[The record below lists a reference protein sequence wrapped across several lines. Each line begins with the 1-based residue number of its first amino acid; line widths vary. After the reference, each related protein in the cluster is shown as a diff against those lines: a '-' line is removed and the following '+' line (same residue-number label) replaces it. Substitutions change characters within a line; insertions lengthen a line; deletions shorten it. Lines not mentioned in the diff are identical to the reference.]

1 MKCVLNLTSFPIL
14 FLPVI
19 CFLMIIHSFCLTIIP
34 GKVNPRALAPW
45 WSVCHLVRPSAT
57 PCCCSLLCIP
67 PLSWLWLVVT
77 FSLTMY
83 YGGHLTLHPTTTTS
97 STSSASVEFSNTEN
111 KILVFIK
118 ILALLVKAS
127 LCTVAAVQLRRS
139 HTADLSPQINRFF
152 SFLTF
157 ITWFIYILWIISD
170 WNANTMS
177 TDTMIQIDFP

>member
-1 MKCVLNLTSFPIL
+1 MLNLTSFPKL
-14 FLPVI
+14 FLPVF
-19 CFLMIIHSFCLTIIP
+19 CFLMIIYSFCLTIIP
-34 GKVNPRALAPW
+34 GKVHPRALAPW

-57 PCCCSLLCIP
+57 PCSGSGSLLCIP

-97 STSSASVEFSNTEN
+97 STSSASEELSNTEN
-111 KILVFIK
+111 KSFVFIW

-139 HTADLSPQINRFF
+139 HTADLSPQINCFF

-170 WNANTMS
+170 WNTNTMS
-177 TDTMIQIDFP
+177 SDTILQIDFS